1 MNQPEQ
7 GGSWVIG
14 TGCLGSRVDELLR
27 QQGEQV
33 LTVDAAAPADIMGDA
48 VEEETLRRALGRV
61 QPRVVYC
68 CQSTHGG
75 EAEDYRR
82 CYRELVRQV
91 IALVPSTRIVFCSSA
106 SVYGK
111 RDGALTGE
119 ESPCCPASERGKIL
133 LQTEQLVQQA
143 GGVVARLAPLYAEGR
158 CEILRRHLAGE
169 PQVPGTPSRMLN
181 YLHREDAAKALL
193 LLGRMV
199 QLPWTLFN
207 VCSESF
213 SKEQVYTLMSRLTG
227 VPPALT
233 SAPPS
238 QRGTSDVL
246 LDCRRLRSLG
256 WSPGESFASF
266 VARTASR

>member
-14 TGCLGSRVDELLR
+14 AGCLGSRVNELLR
-27 QQGEQV
+27 LRDGRV
-33 LTVDAAAPADIMGDA
+33 LTVDVAAPADVMGDA
-48 VEEETLRRALGRV
+48 AEEETLRRALGRV
-61 QPRVVYC
+61 QPCVVYC

-75 EAEDYRR
+75 GAEDYRR

-91 IALVPSTRIVFCSSA
+91 ITLVPSARIVFCSSA

-111 RDGALTGE
+111 RNGALTDE
-119 ESPCCPASERGKIL
+119 ESPCCPASERGEIL

-143 GGVVARLAPLYAEGR
+143 GGVVARLAPLYADGR

-181 YLHREDAAKALL
+181 YLHREDAARALL
-193 LLGRMV
+193 LLGGMA
-199 QLPWTLFN
+199 QLPWSLFN

-213 SKEQVYTLMSRLTG
+213 RKEQVYALMTRLTG
-227 VPPALT
+227 VPAAPT
-233 SAPPS
+233 SAQAS
-238 QRGTSDVL
+238 RRGASDVL

-256 WSPGESFASF
+256 WNPGVSFASF